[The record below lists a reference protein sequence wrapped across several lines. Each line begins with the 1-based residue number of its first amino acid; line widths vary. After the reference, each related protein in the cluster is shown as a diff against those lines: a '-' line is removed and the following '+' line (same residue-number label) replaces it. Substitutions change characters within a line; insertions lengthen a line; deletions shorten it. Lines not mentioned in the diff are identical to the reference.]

1 MEDETSLTPP
11 SIALTSIE
19 FSTRKCWSHR
29 YRGTGN
35 KRAMMALYRSTVLYV
50 KQGLFVK
57 HACPPYGLSGVVA
70 AIV

>member
-29 YRGTGN
+29 SRGTGN
-35 KRAMMALYRSTVLYV
+35 KRAMMALYLHCSLCETRAVCKT
-50 KQGLFVK
+50 
-57 HACPPYGLSGVVA
+57 CMPPYGLSVVVA